1 MNFSADEH
9 GIESK
14 RPMAKYIYYALSDIL
29 SDILSDFCFLL

>member
-14 RPMAKYIYYALSDIL
+14 RPMTKYIYYALSDIL
-29 SDILSDFCFLL
+29 SDFCFLL

>member
-14 RPMAKYIYYALSDIL
+14 RPMTKYIMHCRIFCLVFASYYNI
-29 SDILSDFCFLL
+29 I